1 MSLTAARPA
10 RTLVLPVGTPA
21 GDTNRPG
28 GVHVADEQTKTQ
40 GGSSEQR
47 QPPHSGDG
55 ANPEARAPEARA
67 PERRQNARL
76 RLLVD
81 EMLKSIRESQR
92 RDDWTETER
101 ERAEADLERIMAQVR
116 RAAVDPDR

>member
-1 MSLTAARPA
+1 
-10 RTLVLPVGTPA
+10 
-21 GDTNRPG
+21 
-28 GVHVADEQTKTQ
+28 VHVADEQTKAGQ
-40 GGSSEQR
+40 NAPAEQ
-47 QPPHSGDG
+47 SGNG
-55 ANPEARAPEARA
+55 AQPEARGPEARGA
-67 PERRQNARL
+67 DARGPERRQNARL

-92 RDDWTETER
+92 REDWTEVER

>member
-1 MSLTAARPA
+1 M
-10 RTLVLPVGTPA
+10 
-21 GDTNRPG
+21 
-28 GVHVADEQTKTQ
+28 ADEQSSTTRPEAPTGASPAAP
-40 GGSSEQR
+40 GGQ
-47 QPPHSGDG
+47 QQSGDG
-55 ANPEARAPEARA
+55 ATPEARAPEARA

-92 RDDWTETER
+92 RDDWTDTER

>member
-1 MSLTAARPA
+1 MT
-10 RTLVLPVGTPA
+10 
-21 GDTNRPG
+21 
-28 GVHVADEQTKTQ
+28 DEQTKTGQ
-40 GGSSEQR
+40 EASAEQ
-47 QPPHSGDG
+47 SGNG
-55 ANPEARAPEARA
+55 AKPEARG

-81 EMLKSIRESQR
+81 EMLMSIRESQR
-92 RDDWTETER
+92 RDDWTAEER

>member
-1 MSLTAARPA
+1 MT
-10 RTLVLPVGTPA
+10 
-21 GDTNRPG
+21 
-28 GVHVADEQTKTQ
+28 DEKTKTQ
-40 GGSSEQR
+40 GGSSEQ
-47 QPPHSGDG
+47 QQQQQQQQQQSGGG
-55 ANPEARAPEARA
+55 AAPEARAPEARA

-76 RLLVD
+76 RVLVD

-92 RDDWTETER
+92 RDDWTDTER

>member
-1 MSLTAARPA
+1 M
-10 RTLVLPVGTPA
+10 
-21 GDTNRPG
+21 
-28 GVHVADEQTKTQ
+28 ADEQTKTQ
-40 GGSSEQR
+40 GGPSEQR
-47 QPPHSGDG
+47 QPQQSGDG
-55 ANPEARAPEARA
+55 ATPEAGGPETRGPESRG

-92 RDDWTETER
+92 RDDWTDTER
-101 ERAEADLERIMAQVR
+101 ARAEADLERIMAQVR

>member
-1 MSLTAARPA
+1 M
-10 RTLVLPVGTPA
+10 
-21 GDTNRPG
+21 
-28 GVHVADEQTKTQ
+28 ADEQTKP
-40 GGSSEQR
+40 R
-47 QPPHSGDG
+47 QDASNAQASTGQSDNG
-55 ANPEARAPEARA
+55 AK

-92 RDDWTETER
+92 RDDWTDAER

>member
-1 MSLTAARPA
+1 M
-10 RTLVLPVGTPA
+10 
-21 GDTNRPG
+21 
-28 GVHVADEQTKTQ
+28 ADEQTKTQ
-40 GGSSEQR
+40 GGPSEQR
-47 QPPHSGDG
+47 QPQQSGDG
-55 ANPEARAPEARA
+55 ATPEARGPETRGSETRGPESRG

-101 ERAEADLERIMAQVR
+101 ARAEADLERIMAQVR

>member
-1 MSLTAARPA
+1 MADDQSRATQDS
-10 RTLVLPVGTPA
+10 TPT
-21 GDTNRPG
+21 G
-28 GVHVADEQTKTQ
+28 Q
-40 GGSSEQR
+40 
-47 QPPHSGDG
+47 SGNG
-55 ANPEARAPEARA
+55 AQ

-76 RLLVD
+76 RVLVD

>member
-1 MSLTAARPA
+1 MADDQSKA
-10 RTLVLPVGTPA
+10 TPENKP
-21 GDTNRPG
+21 GD
-28 GVHVADEQTKTQ
+28 Q
-40 GGSSEQR
+40 
-47 QPPHSGDG
+47 SGNG
-55 ANPEARAPEARA
+55 AT

-92 RDDWTETER
+92 RDDWTDAER

>member
-1 MSLTAARPA
+1 M
-10 RTLVLPVGTPA
+10 
-21 GDTNRPG
+21 
-28 GVHVADEQTKTQ
+28 ADEQTNASRGVQ
-40 GGSSEQR
+40 QQSSGGEQQR
-47 QPPHSGDG
+47 QQGGDG
-55 ANPEARAPEARA
+55 ATPAARGTDARGPEGRG

-92 RDDWTETER
+92 RDDWTEAER
-101 ERAEADLERIMAQVR
+101 ARAEADLERIMAQVR

>member
-1 MSLTAARPA
+1 M
-10 RTLVLPVGTPA
+10 
-21 GDTNRPG
+21 
-28 GVHVADEQTKTQ
+28 ADEQSNTTRSATRPETPTNASAGGSRGASGGASGEQPQQ
-40 GGSSEQR
+40 GG
-47 QPPHSGDG
+47 DG
-55 ANPEARAPEARA
+55 KAEARA

-92 RDDWTETER
+92 RDDWTEAER

>member
-1 MSLTAARPA
+1 MADDQTNTTRNATRPETTSAASQNDGQ
-10 RTLVLPVGTPA
+10 GTQQGASA
-21 GDTNRPG
+21 GAAG
-28 GVHVADEQTKTQ
+28 G
-40 GGSSEQR
+40 QR
-47 QPPHSGDG
+47 SAEG
-55 ANPEARAPEARA
+55 AG

-92 RDDWTETER
+92 RDDWTDAER

-116 RAAVDPDR
+116 RAAVDHDR

>member
-1 MSLTAARPA
+1 M
-10 RTLVLPVGTPA
+10 
-21 GDTNRPG
+21 
-28 GVHVADEQTKTQ
+28 ADEQTNTTRNATRPETPTAASQHGAQGTQ
-40 GGSSEQR
+40 QEASTGAAGAQR
-47 QPPHSGDG
+47 SGDG
-55 ANPEARAPEARA
+55 AG

-92 RDDWTETER
+92 RDDWTDTER
-101 ERAEADLERIMAQVR
+101 ERAESDLERIMAQVR

>member
-1 MSLTAARPA
+1 
-10 RTLVLPVGTPA
+10 
-21 GDTNRPG
+21 
-28 GVHVADEQTKTQ
+28 VHVADEQSDTTR
-40 GGSSEQR
+40 SATR
-47 QPPHSGDG
+47 
-55 ANPEARAPEARA
+55 PETPELEARA

-92 RDDWTETER
+92 RDDWTDVER